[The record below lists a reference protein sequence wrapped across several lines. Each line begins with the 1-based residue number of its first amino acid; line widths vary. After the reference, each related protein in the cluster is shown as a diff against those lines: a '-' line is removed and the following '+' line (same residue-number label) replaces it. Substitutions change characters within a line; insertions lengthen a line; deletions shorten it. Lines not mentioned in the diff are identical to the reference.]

1 MKEGKSCRFLT
12 SMTLEERRA
21 ARARGESQTDW
32 ARVRAA
38 ALRGEE
44 PPEDEDSPDASAE
57 MRAHLDS
64 LKRKRGRPPV
74 SGEPKIAIAFRCDP
88 SVLAA
93 FRASGPGWQTRMNA
107 ALADW
112 LKGHKPAEL
121 PV

>member
-1 MKEGKSCRFLT
+1 MSGSKLT
-12 SMTLEERRA
+12 SMTLEEMRA
-21 ARARGESQTDW
+21 ACARGESKTDW
-32 ARVRAA
+32 PRVRATI
-38 ALRGEE
+38 LRGEE
-44 PPEDEDSPDASAE
+44 PAEDEDSPDASAE
-57 MRAHLDS
+57 MRAHLDQ

-88 SVLAA
+88 HILSA

-112 LKGHKPAEL
+112 LKGHTPAEL